1 MDLEAKIDG
10 LFPTY
15 VFNFDLSKKVDWK
28 KLIPILDEEVDKRHV
43 LEEEENAE
51 KFKDPIPTDEQSD
64 LIKAYNRRLFSG
76 NIRQEMEFGQHWSDM
91 PSEAI

>member
-15 VFNFDLSKKVDWK
+15 VFNFDLSEKVDWK

-43 LEEEENAE
+43 LEEEEKWSQNE
-51 KFKDPIPTDEQSD
+51 K
-64 LIKAYNRRLFSG
+64 RRLLYKHLIS
-76 NIRQEMEFGQHWSDM
+76 
-91 PSEAI
+91 